1 MEWAQDHKT
10 LIILGVRDQGALIQ
24 WERRLRDARIICESF
39 REPDIEGEKTA
50 IAVCPTADPQLFR
63 NLRLI

>member
-1 MEWAQDHKT
+1 
-10 LIILGVRDQGALIQ
+10 VRDQNALIQ

-39 REPDIEGEKTA
+39 REPDMGGEKTA
-50 IAVCPTADPQLFR
+50 IAVCPNADPHLFR